1 MVEAK
6 DMTTI
11 ICEMDSMELCV
22 WKEKHLQRAC
32 SGDEWIF
39 REKEKEP
46 EGIRVNFDVTH
57 AYEIFSCLGR
67 YWGDFNSCPDSET
80 MGRVAKRWEEKYG
93 LKLVELSHDYIMV
106 GLVHSLK
113 NKKEVFMNVNDL
125 AKQVSSIITP
135 QTDNFYRDI
144 RIYGHFFH
152 NTNDTMWWG
161 DVGMKF
167 LTRAPFDVRWLR
179 EERLDDPYGG
189 FLYDAT
195 VEDKALIMFKHKYNQ
210 EKYDKP
216 GADFSSCSYEFFYSN
231 HPFLR
236 TGLWSGTMRPRY
248 AYVVDLKNKS
258 FKLASQWKTKVP
270 PYDTKEKY
278 ERTELNEI
286 YNTLQKELDG
296 IADQVQAEYLE
307 MQRKAARA
315 AYVRACFD
323 PVNGREDKEALE
335 EYYRAEQEFVKAL
348 YTLAEAVL
356 KRKECTVIYDF
367 LSESGTLTNN
377 RISMLAFLAAIEKT
391 RIW

>member
-1 MVEAK
+1 
-6 DMTTI
+6 
-11 ICEMDSMELCV
+11 MEWNHASTLCV
-22 WKEKHLQRAC
+22 CCRFEKQ
-32 SGDEWIF
+32 
-39 REKEKEP
+39 
-46 EGIRVNFDVTH
+46 
-57 AYEIFSCLGR
+57 
-67 YWGDFNSCPDSET
+67 
-80 MGRVAKRWEEKYG
+80 
-93 LKLVELSHDYIMV
+93 KL
-106 GLVHSLK
+106 
-113 NKKEVFMNVNDL
+113 
-125 AKQVSSIITP
+125 
-135 QTDNFYRDI
+135 
-144 RIYGHFFH
+144 
-152 NTNDTMWWG
+152 
-161 DVGMKF
+161 
-167 LTRAPFDVRWLR
+167 
-179 EERLDDPYGG
+179 
-189 FLYDAT
+189 
-195 VEDKALIMFKHKYNQ
+195 
-210 EKYDKP
+210 
-216 GADFSSCSYEFFYSN
+216 
-231 HPFLR
+231 
-236 TGLWSGTMRPRY
+236 
-248 AYVVDLKNKS
+248 
-258 FKLASQWKTKVP
+258 KLASQWKTKVP

>member
-1 MVEAK
+1 
-6 DMTTI
+6 MTTI

-93 LKLVELSHDYIMV
+93 LKLVE
-106 GLVHSLK
+106 
-113 NKKEVFMNVNDL
+113 
-125 AKQVSSIITP
+125 VSSIITP